1 MFLLVSITLM
11 NWKATLIKRF
21 VKRIYIVELQHY
33 NRIQI
38 DVREAQRNFLNL
50 IMYDH
55 IQFKIMLHQD
65 VCS

>member
-55 IQFKIMLHQD
+55 IKFKIMFHQD

>member
-55 IQFKIMLHQD
+55 IKFKIMLHQD

>member
-33 NRIQI
+33 NRIPI

-55 IQFKIMLHQD
+55 IKFKIMLHQD